1 MWPNDSAFS
10 HTPPHTH
17 LKGCKEGGGGW
28 IVGYFLKKLLPPST
42 PEMYTLLFTI
52 VCLFVGP
59 LSFAT

>member
-28 IVGYFLKKLLPPST
+28 IVEYFLKKLLPPQKCIH
-42 PEMYTLLFTI
+42 YYLQLFAY
-52 VCLFVGP
+52 L
-59 LSFAT
+59 